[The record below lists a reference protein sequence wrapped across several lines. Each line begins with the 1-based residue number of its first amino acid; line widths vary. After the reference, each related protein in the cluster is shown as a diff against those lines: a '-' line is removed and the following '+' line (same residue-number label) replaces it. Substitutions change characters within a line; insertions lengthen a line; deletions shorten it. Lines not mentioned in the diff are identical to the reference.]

1 MYTRGHNKQSVSKHE
16 AVQAVRA
23 MSLRHRRRRSCEKNS
38 TSSTVHHIHANCAAD
53 CWNPGDAVLMLLP
66 TCESFPYSPNSTAPT
81 SWRQVELH
89 GCAYGTIVVSK
100 IRTTIDPFQRRVAH
114 TVQVQP
120 SSCAQYAC
128 MRSMWRNLAL
138 SKHACAVCNEKE
150 ITCSFVDSF
159 VYGNEKNDS
168 WIKLRNSEIRLDRS
182 FAYILLIY
190 FSRTNIRTQYPTNT
204 VS

>member
-1 MYTRGHNKQSVSKHE
+1 MSREHTRANASNIVTNSHSLSTHLDIMYTRGHNKQSVSKHE

-100 IRTTIDPFQRRVAH
+100 IRTTIDPFQRRFKCSLLLV
-114 TVQVQP
+114 
-120 SSCAQYAC
+120 
-128 MRSMWRNLAL
+128 RNTPAWGR
-138 SKHACAVCNEKE
+138 CDG
-150 ITCSFVDSF
+150 I
-159 VYGNEKNDS
+159 
-168 WIKLRNSEIRLDRS
+168 W
-182 FAYILLIY
+182 
-190 FSRTNIRTQYPTNT
+190 P
-204 VS
+204 